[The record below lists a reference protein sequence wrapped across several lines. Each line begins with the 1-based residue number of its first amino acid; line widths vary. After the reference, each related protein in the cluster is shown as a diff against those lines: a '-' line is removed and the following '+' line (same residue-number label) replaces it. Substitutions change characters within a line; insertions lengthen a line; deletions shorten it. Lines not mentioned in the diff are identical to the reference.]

1 MERYDN
7 NSGGTQ
13 WQWTKKQQ
21 RESTM
26 MRGNTMTADRKGQQ
40 RGEKTKA
47 DKIVQ

>member
-1 MERYDN
+1 
-7 NSGGTQ
+7 
-13 WQWTKKQQ
+13 
-21 RESTM
+21 M